1 MAKHINNSK
10 KRVKNKNIK
19 HKIKNK
25 NKPRTI
31 TRKKN
36 ESRTITRKKNES
48 RTITRKKNESRT
60 ITKKKKKEN
69 KKNNKNKL
77 TLKQPRELFL
87 GGASKEKNTTYFAC
101 MRCGKIPSIRGK
113 RNFMIPII
121 DKKTKVEKNLCKNC
135 FVKQFL
141 YVETPTVAIPTPK
154 DILSKFIN
162 NEGTSKFKKENGK
175 ILTGE
180 EIMDKYIPIVITPW
194 SGIMTD
200 KFHIHFRKP
209 YYDKN
214 EKKIKLKYTDKKIQR
229 AIRFRRVLKKVRKL
243 INANIETNNNV
254 VESPV
259 YSKKKF
265 ITIVDNNFTLSVIKP
280 TLKPFLIKKV

>member
-1 MAKHINNSK
+1 MVKHSNNSK

-19 HKIKNK
+19 YNTRKK

-31 TRKKN
+31 TR
-36 ESRTITRKKNES
+36 
-48 RTITRKKNESRT
+48 
-60 ITKKKKKEN
+60 KKKKEN
-69 KKNNKNKL
+69 KKNNKNKNDKNKL
-77 TLKQPRELFL
+77 TLKKPRELFL
-87 GGASKEKNTTYFAC
+87 GGASKGKNTTYFAC

-121 DKKTKVEKNLCKNC
+121 DKKTNIEKNLCKNC

-141 YVETPTVAIPTPK
+141 YVEAPTVAIPTPK

-162 NEGTSKFKKENGK
+162 NEGATEFKKENGT

-180 EIMDKYIPIVITPW
+180 EIMEKYIPIVITPW

-209 YYDKN
+209 YYDK
-214 EKKIKLKYTDKKIQR
+214 KKKEIKLKYVDKKIQR

-243 INANIETNNNV
+243 INRNIETNNNV

-259 YSKKKF
+259 YSKKQF

-280 TLKPFLIKKV
+280 TLKPFQIKKV